1 MAFWCM
7 NSIIFYIEFKDLS
20 NVLHFLISV
29 PCYEQW
35 LWLSTL
41 ILSISSTLNSIFCNP
56 YLSDWFW
63 FLDMWLVRYLTFWLF
78 QITELTWNEKRRR
91 DGTTYSICNVVSA
104 IALQK
109 PIYVYLL
116 WHIYHDIIIIIPYMF
131 CDE

>member
-7 NSIIFYIEFKDLS
+7 NGIILYIEFKDLS
-20 NVLHFLISV
+20 IVLNFLISL
-29 PCYEQW
+29 PCYKQW

-91 DGTTYSICNVVSA
+91 HGTTYSICNVVSA

-116 WHIYHDIIIIIPYMF
+116 WHIYHGIIIIIPYMF